1 MAKRYYTTTKSGEEV
16 EVDEILAKQLVAQG
30 KKKVEDFEI
39 EEYESPS
46 EMRSRAKSEYETDV
60 RNLENQANIEKYG
73 AFFPRAA
80 RSETIPQMI
89 GGGVLDIASAPG
101 RFAVGAVAGTGA
113 KLGGGEFF
121 ETYNDVASRPGVDPN
136 TNLGSQIIEGAV
148 KDPFAI
154 PIAFTGGLA
163 ARILPKIPGVASVIA
178 KSPKL
183 GSALLHGVAGGI
195 ENIIAGGIERGV
207 DPNKKMWDPEAMAW
221 EGGLGTILGGAGKA
235 GADWLKGLG
244 NTDIGRALLK
254 KTSQN
259 KLVIGKDGQLA
270 AMIKEGYGVDVVNP
284 NTKRIDEEKLGRFL
298 VEQSRGDNAI
308 AQSKYTRVPQW
319 ITNQKELVGEEL
331 GDLRELA
338 SSGKLPEKLKKQDEP
353 SVADELISEAL
364 GKSTKTTDIEPQR
377 LNIDDLMERARQ
389 SVTQGTGNRRNIISE
404 SQIKDFYN
412 DIYDILPE
420 TGISFDPV
428 TGVTT
433 RDHARQLDPV
443 QLQQL
448 NEFLYNAGK
457 ESSLKYHPSKEQYAT
472 ELRQLISDEQKKIL
486 DNYESRNIPAKY
498 SSLIDLETRAVT
510 SPVLNPNR
518 PSFFQGG
525 VMATG
530 ARGVGSLASK
540 AGELP
545 TAGIVG
551 KRTAKEFLQSAI
563 RTPSRTPEQ
572 SQESERNVFMKL
584 KPADQRVFAR
594 AQDRLRFDPNDREA
608 RQILDSYMIR

>member
-121 ETYNDVASRPGVDPN
+121 ETYNDVASRPGGDPN